1 MGAVR
6 GYRAAEAQFDPKVN
20 KNLARQGGKLLLG

>member
-1 MGAVR
+1 MGAVH
-6 GYRAAEAQFDPKVN
+6 GYCAAQFDPKAN